1 MKFRF
6 LVSMG
11 GAFLRR
17 NVDGATAL
25 EDHQGLAAF
34 RRRSKTPWHP
44 IVLLIGCLLF
54 GSGCGVKDLPRLPSP
69 EPATLTNLTADR
81 EGDRVVLRWSMGRE
95 GAAPPAF
102 RIYRSG
108 QPPCEGCPRPFQRI
122 AEVVASD
129 VADNGGF
136 RFSDSPPGPDQYE
149 YQVVPVAPGGAEA
162 GAGARVE
169 IQWDAANPPS
179 DSNSS

>member
-1 MKFRF
+1 MALLFLGF
-6 LVSMG
+6 LV
-11 GAFLRR
+11 
-17 NVDGATAL
+17 V
-25 EDHQGLAAF
+25 
-34 RRRSKTPWHP
+34 
-44 IVLLIGCLLF
+44 
-54 GSGCGVKDLPRLPSP
+54 SGCGVKELPRLPSP
-69 EPATLTNLTADR
+69 EPATLTSLAAKR
-81 EGDRVVLRWSMGRE
+81 EGARVVLRWTMGRK
-95 GAAPPAF
+95 GAPPPAF

-108 QPPCEGCPRPFQRI
+108 KPPCEGCPRPFQRI

-136 RFSDSPPGPDQYE
+136 RFSDSPPGPDRYE
-149 YQVVPVAPGGAEA
+149 YQIIPVAPGGAEA